1 MSCAESGLSLVY
13 ATGPSART
21 VTAFGHVDRFGLQNH
36 RLDILHSFPFPKDS
50 NYFILN
56 VFSQNCPIS
65 SSVRRH
71 TLRTTQLSSAFPSC
85 KYIRFFFPH
94 QICNSLEPDS
104 ETVARGGSES
114 LPRTFRYRGQL
125 VKHNRLKSSG
135 DGASTTSRTR
145 A

>member
-1 MSCAESGLSLVY
+1 MRRRKVAQKEETQSETLRLAMSCAESGLSLVY

-56 VFSQNCPIS
+56 VLSQNRPIS
-65 SSVRRH
+65 SSEGIPCE
-71 TLRTTQLSSAFPSC
+71 QLSFPQLSLPANTSDFSFRI
-85 KYIRFFFPH
+85 KFAIV
-94 QICNSLEPDS
+94 LEPDT

-114 LPRTFRYRGQL
+114 LPRTFRYRG
-125 VKHNRLKSSG
+125 SW
-135 DGASTTSRTR
+135 
-145 A
+145 